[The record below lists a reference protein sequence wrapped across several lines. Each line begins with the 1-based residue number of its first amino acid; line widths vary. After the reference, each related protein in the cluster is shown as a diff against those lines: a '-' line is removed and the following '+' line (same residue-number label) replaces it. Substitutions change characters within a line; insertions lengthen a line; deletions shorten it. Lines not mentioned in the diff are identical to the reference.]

1 MSTLPGRPKLLS
13 LSYFDLLAHY
23 AQRQKD
29 RGQDVFCL
37 QIGANDG
44 KINDPVHPFIR
55 DYGWKGLLVEPQYD
69 VFHNGLCKTYE
80 GFSNVI
86 LENVALGTQEG
97 NLPFYRVSVSRSRW
111 ATGLSGF
118 NKEPLLKHV
127 ESGLIARLAREEGA
141 QIPDDPSRL
150 IEEVSVPTTTFKKL
164 MAKHDV
170 RKIDVLCI
178 DTEGYDYEILKL
190 IDFDTYKP
198 DLVFFEHVHLSD
210 KDYAEAVDLL
220 RRHGYR
226 VYYKAD
232 DTLAIRFALPL
243 KTWAKL
249 RTKALLGMP

>member
-1 MSTLPGRPKLLS
+1 MSTRSGRPKLLS
-13 LSYFDLLAHY
+13 LSYFDLLAHF
-23 AQRQKD
+23 AQRQKALD
-29 RGQDVFCL
+29 KDVFCL

-69 VFHNGLCKTYE
+69 VFHDGLCKTYE
-80 GFSNVI
+80 GFPNVI

-97 NLPFYRVSVSRSRW
+97 NLPFYRVAVSKSRW

-118 NKEPLLKHV
+118 NKTAIQKHI
-127 ESGLIARLAREEGA
+127 EGGMIARLAKEEGA
-141 QIPDDPSRL
+141 QIPDDPAKL
-150 IEEVSVPTTTFKKL
+150 MEEVSVPTTTFGKL

-170 RKIDVLCI
+170 KKIDILCI

-190 IDFDTYKP
+190 IDFNTYKP

-210 KDYAEAVDLL
+210 ADYSAAVEML
-220 RRHGYR
+220 RRQGYR
-226 VYYKAD
+226 VYFKAD

-243 KTWAKL
+243 KIWAKL